1 MLPSCCWLAI
11 DPWHGIACS
20 LQVVPPKSCSLC
32 VVVGGGSRPPG
43 LPRGARCLR
52 EEWLFHAAERF
63 EQPAMEEYEL

>member
-1 MLPSCCWLAI
+1 M
-11 DPWHGIACS
+11 
-20 LQVVPPKSCSLC
+20 PPKSCSLC

-63 EQPAMEEYEL
+63 EQPEMDDYEL